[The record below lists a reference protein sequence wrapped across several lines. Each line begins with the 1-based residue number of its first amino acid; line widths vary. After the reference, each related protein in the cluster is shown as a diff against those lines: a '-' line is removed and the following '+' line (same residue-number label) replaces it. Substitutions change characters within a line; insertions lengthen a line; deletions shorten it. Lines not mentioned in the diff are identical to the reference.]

1 MTARHL
7 RHFVC
12 RLQGPVRA
20 VGHCSQIRQTGRDSG
35 AEMQPHGGRKPTLQ
49 GPVDQERRQIV
60 PVH

>member
-1 MTARHL
+1 
-7 RHFVC
+7 
-12 RLQGPVRA
+12 LQGPVRA
-20 VGHCSQIRQTGRDSG
+20 VGHRSQIRQTGRDSG